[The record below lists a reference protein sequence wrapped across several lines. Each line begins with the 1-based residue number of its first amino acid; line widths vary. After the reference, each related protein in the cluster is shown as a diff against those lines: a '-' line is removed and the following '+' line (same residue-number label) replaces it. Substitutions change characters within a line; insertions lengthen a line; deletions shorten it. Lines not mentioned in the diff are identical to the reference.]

1 MKAEELFWTD
11 RAGWSRPARDVADA
25 QLVLYFGAREQIAS
39 GDRFA
44 ELQRRYRKAVVAGC
58 STGGQIFAGD
68 VSDDLVAAVA
78 FRFARTEIAVVE
90 KSLEESPS
98 SFAAGAS
105 LAAGLMRP
113 DLKCIF
119 VLSDGIHVNGSDLVA
134 GILSAIGPG
143 VTVTGGLAGD
153 GTRFSETVVG
163 AGRPPMP
170 KQVIAIGFYGSAIAI
185 GNGSAGG
192 WDEFGPKRRISK
204 SLNNVLFA
212 LDDEPALDLYERYL
226 GDEASGL
233 PGTALLYPLLVA
245 DPAHPAHGVV
255 RTVLGINRD
264 ERSMTFAGNIPQ
276 GWSAQLM
283 YGHFDR
289 LAEGA
294 ASAARQVSSA
304 ARNGN
309 SEEVA
314 VLVSCIGRRILMGQS
329 IVDEIAQVEAN
340 IGTGVRKIGFYSYGE
355 ISPHSVSGVCDLHN
369 QTMTVT
375 TIAEHCD

>member
-1 MKAEELFWTD
+1 MKAEELFWTGM
-11 RAGWSRPARDVADA
+11 AGWSLPAGDVAGA

-44 ELQRRYRKAVVAGC
+44 ELQHRFPKAIVAGC

-78 FRFARTEIAVVE
+78 FRFAKTEIAVVE
-90 KSLEESPS
+90 RSLEESPS

-105 LAAGLMRP
+105 LTAALMRP

-134 GILSAIGPG
+134 GILSSVGPG

-153 GTRFSETVVG
+153 GTHFSETLVG
-163 AGRPPMP
+163 AGRPPIP
-170 KQVIAIGFYGSAIAI
+170 KQVVAIGFYGSAIAI

-192 WDEFGPKRRISK
+192 WDEFGPKRRISR
-204 SLNNVLFA
+204 SQSNVLFA
-212 LDDEPALDLYERYL
+212 LDDEPALTLYERYL
-226 GDEASGL
+226 GDEADGL

-245 DPAHPAHGVV
+245 DPAHPQHGVV
-255 RTVLGINRD
+255 RTVLGINRQ
-264 ERSMTFAGNIPQ
+264 ERSMTFAGNVPQ

-283 YGHFDR
+283 SGHFDR

-294 ASAARQVSSA
+294 ACAARQASHTGRSS
-304 ARNGN
+304 N

-329 IVDEIAQVEAN
+329 VVDEISQVEAN
-340 IGTGVRKIGFYSYGE
+340 IGAGVRKIGFYSYGE
-355 ISPHSVSGVCDLHN
+355 ISPHSLSGVCDLHN